1 MPCTPVLCLH
11 RVAARQFSVVLILGL
26 APILART
33 YRYPSKC
40 LASLLEYLDLAVL
53 ALASLCHV
61 ITYVSYISTD
71 RALPARRPGSA
82 PHPLAPTG
90 SSFGASG
97 A

>member
-1 MPCTPVLCLH
+1 MHACALFAPSRSTAIL
-11 RVAARQFSVVLILGL
+11 RRADLGL